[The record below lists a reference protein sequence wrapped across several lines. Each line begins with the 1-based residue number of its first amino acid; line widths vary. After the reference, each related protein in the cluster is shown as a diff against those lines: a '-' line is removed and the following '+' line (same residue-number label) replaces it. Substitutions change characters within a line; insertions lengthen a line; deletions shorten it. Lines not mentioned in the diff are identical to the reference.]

1 MCLCVCVYAV
11 TSKSTSASQQKERG
25 KNTENMCEMKILF
38 GLGLLEDG
46 CNETFS
52 KILHVGV
59 AELFAEKMHFFFRP
73 HCRLTYS
80 ISFKSKNLHLH
91 VSLFPYTIIT
101 SHFDTVDQREKEIC
115 SDFNF
120 RFM

>member
-1 MCLCVCVYAV
+1 
-11 TSKSTSASQQKERG
+11 
-25 KNTENMCEMKILF
+25 MKILF
-38 GLGLLEDG
+38 GLGLLEFG
-46 CNETFS
+46 CNEIFS
-52 KILHVGV
+52 NVLHVGV
-59 AELFAEKMHFFFRP
+59 AELFAEKMHFFRP

-91 VSLFPYTIIT
+91 VSLSPHTIIT
-101 SHFDTVDQREKEIC
+101 SHFDTVEQREKDIC

>member
-1 MCLCVCVYAV
+1 M

-59 AELFAEKMHFFFRP
+59 AELFAEKMHFFPSSLQIDIFDFVQIEKP
-73 HCRLTYS
+73 SSACLSFPIYNHY
-80 ISFKSKNLHLH
+80 ISL
-91 VSLFPYTIIT
+91 
-101 SHFDTVDQREKEIC
+101 
-115 SDFNF
+115 
-120 RFM
+120 